1 MNPRIKLSASQMQ
14 NILTRNL
21 KRAEGGPSGQAQLP
35 EMGMPDGMSNFD
47 ISGGMPPAGPPPGMM
62 PPGMPPQGP
71 PPGMPLPSGGPPVGA
86 PSAMPQAAPAEM
98 VPPGMAPP
106 SPPQE
111 PMVDMKDVPSLI
123 QEAEA
128 IYTQLIESPEST
140 LGSYWHSLFSSTQ
153 AAKQYKD
160 PEMYFIS
167 MFVQSEK
174 DPAFAQKYP
183 QEAKVMESVKEQAQP
198 QQQEGGLSGMSV
210 MDPAD
215 FAKHLT
221 GEQDGNVGRDSQP
234 TK

>member
-21 KRAEGGPSGQAQLP
+21 KRAEGGPSGQTQLP
-35 EMGMPDGMSNFD
+35 DMGMPDGMSNFD

-62 PPGMPPQGP
+62 PPGMPPQGL
-71 PPGMPLPSGGPPVGA
+71 PPGMPLPPGGPPVGA

-106 SPPQE
+106 SAQQD
-111 PMVDMKDVPSLI
+111 MVDTRDVPVLI
-123 QEAEA
+123 HEAEA
-128 IYTQLIESPEST
+128 VYTHLIEDPQST
-140 LGSYWHSLFSSTQ
+140 IGSYWHSLFSSTQ
-153 AAKQYKD
+153 AAKKYKD

-167 MFVQSEK
+167 MYVQSEK

-183 QEAKVMESVKEQAQP
+183 QEAKVMASVKAQESSQP
-198 QQQEGGLSGMSV
+198 SNSSSTGLSV

-215 FAKHLT
+215 FAKHIM
-221 GEQDGNVGRDSQP
+221 GVQDGNVGRHTQP
-234 TK
+234 R